1 MTMPLELQ
9 AARLRLAKERPYLAS
24 AVFTLVPVARPGL
37 GTLAVDQWW
46 RLYFDPTVATEWSV
60 EEIAGVLYHEILHLL
75 RDHPGRLNGLERIA
89 ANIAA
94 DAEIN
99 DDLLGEKVTLPGTPV
114 TPASIGQ
121 PNGLLA
127 EEYYTAL
134 AQQRSA
140 PDQGTSAQPGSSGK
154 SQEGPGGGEPGT
166 GGTRQGEGA
175 GVGQGKN
182 PPADDG
188 DANRGTA
195 PSSAPGGSEENGP
208 NSSPTAGVGSQA
220 DGAQPGAGGDA
231 SGSKAV
237 DSGDSTSSD
246 SSAQPGALSR
256 PPTGPVGN
264 GHAGGQD
271 GTEPGGRAQTSAA
284 PAPGEGRCGSCATGQ
299 QEPWEEG
306 PPGESALPGL
316 SRAEGELIRREV
328 AQRIRETSQVR
339 GDVPAHLQR
348 WAEEKLRPK
357 ADWRRILAAAIR
369 RAIADVAGASDYS
382 YRRPSRRQ
390 SQVGN
395 GKVVLPAL
403 RHPVPAVAVVVD
415 TSGSISDAMLSQAL
429 AEVAGVIKACGQQ
442 EYVHVLAVDAAVQFC
457 RRVFRPEQVE
467 LAGGG
472 GTDMR
477 VGLEAAAKLRPRP
490 DIIIVITDGFTPWP
504 DEPPRGTRVI
514 VAHLGDGGTVPKW
527 AKEVKV

>member
-1 MTMPLELQ
+1 
-9 AARLRLAKERPYLAS
+9 
-24 AVFTLVPVARPGL
+24 
-37 GTLAVDQWW
+37 
-46 RLYFDPTVATEWSV
+46 
-60 EEIAGVLYHEILHLL
+60 
-75 RDHPGRLNGLERIA
+75 
-89 ANIAA
+89 
-94 DAEIN
+94 
-99 DDLLGEKVTLPGTPV
+99 
-114 TPASIGQ
+114 
-121 PNGLLA
+121 
-127 EEYYTAL
+127 
-134 AQQRSA
+134 
-140 PDQGTSAQPGSSGK
+140 
-154 SQEGPGGGEPGT
+154 
-166 GGTRQGEGA
+166 
-175 GVGQGKN
+175 
-182 PPADDG
+182 
-188 DANRGTA
+188 
-195 PSSAPGGSEENGP
+195 
-208 NSSPTAGVGSQA
+208 
-220 DGAQPGAGGDA
+220 
-231 SGSKAV
+231 
-237 DSGDSTSSD
+237 
-246 SSAQPGALSR
+246 
-256 PPTGPVGN
+256 
-264 GHAGGQD
+264 
-271 GTEPGGRAQTSAA
+271 
-284 PAPGEGRCGSCATGQ
+284 
-299 QEPWEEG
+299 
-306 PPGESALPGL
+306 
-316 SRAEGELIRREV
+316 V